1 MIIYPRNLLFLIP
14 KVSCRHHC
22 EGYHHFH
29 QFIIL
34 IDFGREEI
42 QIVVG
47 LINLFGLWALGCCSQ
62 ILRLYGIYALVNIE
76 IISVDFGCLS
86 NDFVFACDDAR
97 H

>member
-1 MIIYPRNLLFLIP
+1 M
-14 KVSCRHHC
+14 
-22 EGYHHFH
+22 
-29 QFIIL
+29 
-34 IDFGREEI
+34 
-42 QIVVG
+42 VG

-62 ILRLYGIYALVNIE
+62 ILRLYGICALVNIE